1 MVTLPYAAM
10 ATTTAAAVILGTPDP
25 VLQTLVS
32 GAVFAAVVSGVFLV
46 IQVFMNKRLRAPSD
60 KLAEAQFSVKVYQD
74 QVAEARA
81 DKKLNDDTIST
92 LREYVDKIEA
102 GSRADQELINGLY
115 KQIRAL
121 EDRNTQK
128 DRKIARYQERID
140 RIAEKIARGEPVL
153 LSDIIREA

>member
-1 MVTLPYAAM
+1 MTLPYAAM
-10 ATTTAAAVILGTPDP
+10 ATTIVAAIVAGPDP
-25 VLQTLVS
+25 LLQTLVS

-81 DKKLNDDTIST
+81 DKKLNDDTINT
-92 LREYVDKIEA
+92 LREYVDKMETGA
-102 GSRADQELINGLY
+102 RADQELITGLY

-121 EDRNTQK
+121 EDRNTEK
-128 DRKIARYQERID
+128 DRKIQRYQERID
-140 RIAEKIARGEPVL
+140 LIAEKISRGEPVL
-153 LSDIIREA
+153 LSDIIRADS

>member
-1 MVTLPYAAM
+1 MTLPYAAM
-10 ATTTAAAVILGTPDP
+10 ATTTAAAIVTGPDP
-25 VLQTLVS
+25 LLQTLVS

-81 DKKLNDDTIST
+81 DKKLNDDTINT
-92 LREYVDKIEA
+92 LREYVDKMETGA
-102 GSRADQELINGLY
+102 RADQELITGLY

-121 EDRNTQK
+121 EDRNTEK
-128 DRKIARYQERID
+128 DRKIQRYQERID
-140 RIAEKIARGEPVL
+140 LIAEKISRGEPVL
-153 LSDIIREA
+153 LSDIIRADS